1 MAMDTAACA
10 VTTLGLGR
18 MGSALARA
26 MGRAGH
32 TVTVWNRTVSRA
44 VPLRDLGVVVADS
57 VASACASSDVVV
69 VSVNDYETTREL
81 LDGDAVASALRGR
94 VLVQLTSGTPSQ
106 ARELAEWAAEHGV
119 AYIDGKIVGYP
130 SAIGTPDAV
139 IFYAGSAAA
148 FDAAKPLLA
157 ELSGD
162 PVYVGDD
169 PGQAATIDGAL
180 IINMMSI
187 YVANMVGRAM
197 CEAEGIAP
205 ETWGLFSE
213 LMLAA
218 APALVGDLNALLERK
233 DFSGD
238 EASLTT
244 WAHGAD
250 LIRDG
255 LAESGVDT
263 TLAACIAGLA
273 HRTIERGHGGD
284 GFAAIYET
292 VTTADS

>member
-1 MAMDTAACA
+1 MDKTVRT
-10 VTTLGLGR
+10 VTVLGLGR
-18 MGSALARA
+18 MGSALAGA
-26 MGRAGH
+26 MARSGH
-32 TVTVWNRTVSRA
+32 TVTVWNRTASRA
-44 VPLRDLGVVVADS
+44 KPLLNLGVVVADS

-69 VSVNDYETTREL
+69 VSVNDYATTREL

-106 ARELAEWAAEHGV
+106 ARELAGWAAERGID
-119 AYIDGKIVGYP
+119 YIDGKIVGYP
-130 SAIGTPDAV
+130 SAIGTPDAS
-139 IFYAGSAAA
+139 IFYAGPAAE
-148 FDAAKPLLA
+148 FEAAKPLLG

-169 PGQAATIDGAL
+169 PGHPATIDGAL
-180 IINMMSI
+180 IMSVMSI
-187 YVANMVGRAM
+187 LVANMVGRAL

-205 ETWGLFSE
+205 EVWDLFSGV
-213 LMLAA
+213 MLAA
-218 APALVGDLNALLERK
+218 APALVGDLNTLLERK

-255 LAESGVDT
+255 LAERGVDS

-273 HRTIERGHGGD
+273 HRTMERGHADD
-284 GFAAIYET
+284 GFAAIYDV
-292 VTTADS
+292 VTTGGS